1 MDTVTQKRSMEG
13 RTRSFFG
20 SSSVLFIIVALFA
33 FLYLFFKVFVLAFSA
48 VLVAVL
54 LTLLA
59 RPFKKRLNLRH
70 WAALTLAGLLL
81 VCVIGAVGYLF
92 GSRLA
97 FDIQD
102 VFARMESAQQEIR
115 AELGSSPIGSLVL
128 SHMGS
133 DGIPVTQIVSSLFSF
148 STNVIAG
155 VVVSV
160 IAGIYFAAHPSIY
173 LNGFLMLF
181 PPDRR
186 PEAEETTKD
195 IGNALCLWLEGQFL
209 SMMLV
214 GLLSAAA
221 TWAIGLP
228 SPLALG
234 LIAGI
239 TEFIPYVGPIIAA
252 IPALLVAATQ
262 RTDSIIWTLAAYLA
276 IHTVEGNF
284 IAPLIQRQM
293 VYIPPAVM
301 ILGIA
306 AIGFIFGPV
315 AVIFAA
321 PMTVVLFVLIKKLY
335 VRDFLKEPTK
345 IPGEQPVN

>member
-1 MDTVTQKRSMEG
+1 MDTITQERSTKA

-20 SSSVLFIIVALFA
+20 SGSVFFIILALFA
-33 FLYLFFKVFVLAFSA
+33 FLYLFFEVFVLAFSA

-59 RPFKKRLNLRH
+59 RPFKRRLNLQH

-81 VCVIGAVGYLF
+81 VCVIGAAGYLF
-92 GSRLA
+92 GTRLA
-97 FDIQD
+97 FDIQN
-102 VFARMESAQQEIR
+102 VFARMEAAQHEIR
-115 AELGSSPIGSLVL
+115 TQLGSSPLGSLIL

-133 DGIPVTQIVSSLFSF
+133 NVIPVTQIVTSIFSI

-160 IAGIYFAAHPSIY
+160 ITGIYFAAHPSMY
-173 LNGFLMLF
+173 LNGFLVLF

-186 PEAEETTKD
+186 PEAEETAKD
-195 IGNALCLWLEGQFL
+195 VGNALRLWLEGQFL
-209 SMMLV
+209 SMILV

-221 TWAIGLP
+221 TWTIGLP
-228 SPLALG
+228 SFMALG
-234 LIAGI
+234 LIAAL
-239 TEFIPYVGPIIAA
+239 TEFIPYVGPVIAA
-252 IPALLVAATQ
+252 VPALLVAATQ
-262 RTDSIIWTLAAYLA
+262 GTDQILWTLAAYLT
-276 IHTVEGNF
+276 IHTLEGNF

-293 VYIPPAVM
+293 VYIPPAVT

-321 PMTVVLFVLIKKLY
+321 PMTVVLFVLIKK
-335 VRDFLKEPTK
+335 RTRRSD
-345 IPGEQPVN
+345 

>member
-1 MDTVTQKRSMEG
+1 MDTITQERSTKA
-13 RTRSFFG
+13 RSKSFFG
-20 SSSVLFIIVALFA
+20 SGSVSFVILALFA
-33 FLYLFFKVFVLAFSA
+33 FLYLFFEVFVLAFSA

-59 RPFKKRLNLRH
+59 RPFKKRLNLQH

-81 VCVIGAVGYLF
+81 VCVIGAAGYLF
-92 GSRLA
+92 GTRLA
-97 FDIQD
+97 FDIQN
-102 VFARMESAQQEIR
+102 VFARMEAAQQDIR
-115 AELGSSPIGSLVL
+115 TELGSSPLGSLIL

-133 DGIPVTQIVSSLFSF
+133 NVIPVTQIVTSIFSI
-148 STNVIAG
+148 STSVIAG

-160 IAGIYFAAHPSIY
+160 ITGIYFAAHPSMY
-173 LNGFLMLF
+173 LNGFLTLF

-186 PEAEETTKD
+186 PEAEETSKAV
-195 IGNALCLWLEGQFL
+195 GNALCLWLEGQFL
-209 SMMLV
+209 SMILV

-221 TWAIGLP
+221 TWTIGLP
-228 SPLALG
+228 SFMALG
-234 LIAGI
+234 LIAAL
-239 TEFIPYVGPIIAA
+239 TEFIPYVGPVIAA
-252 IPALLVAATQ
+252 VPAVLVAATQ
-262 RTDSIIWTLAAYLA
+262 GTDQILWTLAAYLA
-276 IHTVEGNF
+276 IHTLEGNF

-321 PMTVVLFVLIKKLY
+321 PMTVVLFVLVKKLY
-335 VRDFLKEPTK
+335 VRDFLHEQTV
-345 IPGEQPVN
+345 IPGEQR

>member
-1 MDTVTQKRSMEG
+1 MDTITQERS
-13 RTRSFFG
+13 TKAANQSFFG
-20 SSSVLFIIVALFA
+20 SGPVFFIILALFA
-33 FLYLFFKVFVLAFSA
+33 FLYLFFGVFMLAFSA
-48 VLVAVL
+48 VLVAAL

-59 RPFKKRLNLRH
+59 RPFEKRLNLQH

-81 VCVIGAVGYLF
+81 ICVIGAAGFLF
-92 GSRLA
+92 GTRLA

-102 VFARMESAQQEIR
+102 VVARMESAQKHIR
-115 AELGSSPIGSLVL
+115 TELGNFPLGGLVL
-128 SHMGS
+128 SHLGS
-133 DGIPVTQIVSSLFSF
+133 NGIPVTQIVASIFSI

-155 VVVSV
+155 VIVSV
-160 IAGIYFAAHPSIY
+160 ITGIYFAAHPSMY

-186 PEAEETTKD
+186 PEAEETSKD
-195 IGNALCLWLEGQFL
+195 VGNALCLWLEGQFM
-209 SMMLV
+209 SMILV

-221 TWAIGLP
+221 AWTIGLP
-228 SPLALG
+228 SPMALG
-234 LIAGI
+234 LIAAI

-252 IPALLVAATQ
+252 VPAVLVAATQ
-262 RTDSIIWTLAAYLA
+262 GTDQILWTLAAYLA
-276 IHTVEGNF
+276 IHTLEGNF

-335 VRDFLKEPTK
+335 VRDFLHEETV
-345 IPGEQPVN
+345 IPGEQR

>member
-1 MDTVTQKRSMEG
+1 MDTITQERFTKA
-13 RTRSFFG
+13 RTQSFFG
-20 SSSVLFIIVALFA
+20 SSVFFVILALFA
-33 FLYLFFKVFVLAFSA
+33 FLYLFFEVFVLGFSA

-59 RPFKKRLNLRH
+59 RPFKKRLHLQH

-81 VCVIGAVGYLF
+81 VCVIGAAGYLF
-92 GSRLA
+92 GTRLA
-97 FDIQD
+97 FDIQN
-102 VFARMESAQQEIR
+102 VFARMEAAQNEIR
-115 AELGSSPIGSLVL
+115 TEMGNSPLGNLVL

-133 DGIPVTQIVSSLFSF
+133 NVIPVTQIVASIFSV

-160 IAGIYFAAHPSIY
+160 ITGIYFAAHPSVY

-186 PEAEETTKD
+186 PEAEEASKD
-195 IGNALCLWLEGQFL
+195 VGNALRLWLEGQFI

-214 GLLSAAA
+214 GLLSAIAA
-221 TWAIGLP
+221 WAIGLP
-228 SPLALG
+228 SPMALG
-234 LIAGI
+234 LIAAI
-239 TEFIPYVGPIIAA
+239 TEFIPYVGPVIAA
-252 IPALLVAATQ
+252 VPALLVAATQ
-262 RTDSIIWTLAAYLA
+262 GTDQIVWTLAAYLT
-276 IHTVEGNF
+276 IHTLEGNF

-293 VYIPPAVM
+293 VYIPPAVT

-335 VRDFLKEPTK
+335 VRDFLHEETV
-345 IPGEQPVN
+345 IPGEQR